1 MQTEHNRQGDGASV
15 LTDRE
20 GCPLII
26 EGKENPAFSL
36 STAGAK
42 GVPFVP
48 SPAEADA
55 AAARPAAA
63 RVDKVSSG
71 HVTAGAKTAALRV
84 AAAGLEEPLPRFLDT
99 LTKLDTGNG
108 SCVALG
114 YFDGVHLGHR
124 LVLARAVQEARARGC
139 AAAVFTFA
147 PPANGSVKGKAILT
161 PAEKLRR
168 MASLG
173 IEAVL
178 CPPFEAFCALSPEEF
193 VETVLIECLGAK
205 AVFCGE
211 NFTFGRGRAGNAD
224 TLRSLCAARGIAV
237 ETLPLMECGGAPVSS
252 SRIRAL
258 LAGGGIPAANALL
271 GEAYC
276 IDLPVRHGKRLGRT
290 LGFPTINQVYPEGM
304 LLPRQ
309 GVYVTRVLLNGQ
321 WLPGATG
328 LGTRPSVAGGG
339 TGAGV
344 TCETFIPDF
353 AGELYDSAV
362 RVRFCKFLWPTQKYD
377 SLEALTAMV
386 NRAADAARAWE

>member
-1 MQTEHNRQGDGASV
+1 MQTIRNRQGDGASV
-15 LTDRE
+15 LTDSEDR
-20 GCPLII
+20 PLLIDRG
-26 EGKENPAFSL
+26 EHPVSGFSA
-36 STAGAK
+36 AGAAA
-42 GVPFVP
+42 GP
-48 SPAEADA
+48 SHA
-55 AAARPAAA
+55 AAA
-63 RVDKVSSG
+63 G
-71 HVTAGAKTAALRV
+71 T
-84 AAAGLEEPLPRFLDT
+84 EERSARFLDT
-99 LTKLDTGNG
+99 LTKLNTSSG

-139 AAAVFTFA
+139 LAAVFTFA

-168 MASLG
+168 MESLG

-193 VETVLIECLGAK
+193 VDTVLIGCFGAK

-224 TLRSLCAARGIAV
+224 TLRSLCAARGIAA
-237 ETLPLMECGGAPVSS
+237 ETLPLMESGGAPVSS

-258 LAGGGIPAANALL
+258 LAGGDIPAANALL

-276 IDLPVRHGKRLGRT
+276 IGLPVRHGRRLGRT
-290 LGFPTINQVYPEGM
+290 LGFPTINQVYPAGM

-309 GVYVTRVLLNGQ
+309 GVYITRVLLDGRWQ
-321 WLPGATG
+321 PGATG
-328 LGTRPSVAGGG
+328 LGTRPSVEGGG
-339 TGAGV
+339 AGAGV

-386 NRAADAARAWE
+386 NRAARAAREWEDAGN